1 MTVTAKPDAREFE
14 VQMKDPTRLTEMNQN
29 GKIGEFVKDYA
40 DARMAELGADISRQI
55 KDEVDRSTA
64 EFLKDSKAKVKRL
77 PLENTKNGERR
88 SNRMAD
94 VARSKGEIYNSK
106 APGATIDGDES
117 APEDFTEFL
126 QAIWH
131 HRNSLVNSDEL
142 DAKRDKWKKIQNS
155 FGSVV
160 PSDGGF
166 LIPEELR
173 SDLLQLAL
181 ENSIVRSRAT
191 VIPMSSLAVPIPSVD
206 ETSRVSSLRG
216 GVVAYWTEEGA
227 AITESQAS
235 FGQVRLL
242 SKKLTA
248 YCEAPNELIS
258 DAPAFSTFIAST
270 LPEALAFEEDY
281 AFLTGGGVGE
291 PLGVLDAGSTGTI
304 ATTRDAGGNAIEFE
318 DIINVFTRL
327 LPGSYSKAVW
337 VCSPA
342 VVANLLAM
350 VNVGGTSPVWLGGGS
365 VDGGAGAP
373 PMSILGRPL
382 LVSEK
387 VPTLGTRGDLG
398 LYDFSHYL
406 IGDRQIVQAS
416 SSPHFKFSSDKTAY
430 KILERVDG
438 RPWVTTALTPRN
450 NGDTLSPYVTVA
462 T

>member
-1 MTVTAKPDAREFE
+1 VTVTAKPQVREIEAQFS
-14 VQMKDPTRLTEMNQN
+14 DPERLTEMNEN
-29 GKIGEFVKDYA
+29 GKIGEVIKDYA
-40 DARMAELGADISRQI
+40 DARMAEFGQGIVDQV
-55 KDEVDRSTA
+55 KNEVAIATRD
-64 EFLKDSKAKVKRL
+64 FLKESGGKIARPAVGG
-77 PLENTKNGERR
+77 GEKLTRE
-88 SNRMAD
+88 NRMAIT
-94 VARSKGEIYNSK
+94 KGKGAAYNMK
-106 APGATIDGDES
+106 APGATIDNDES

-160 PSDGGF
+160 PADGGF

-173 SDLLQLAL
+173 SDLLSIAL

-258 DAPAFSTFIAST
+258 DAPAFSSFLSTT
-270 LPEALAFEEDY
+270 LPEAIAFEEDY
-281 AFLTGGGVGE
+281 AFFTGSGVGE

-304 ATTRDAGGNAIEFE
+304 ATTRTSSGLAIEFA

-327 LPGSYSKAVW
+327 LPGSYANAVW

-342 VVANLLAM
+342 VVSNLLSM
-350 VNVGGTSPVWLGGGS
+350 VNVGGTSPVWLGGGQ

-382 LVSEK
+382 FVSEK

>member
-14 VQMKDPTRLTEMNQN
+14 SQMSDPTRLTEMNQN

-40 DARMAELGADISRQI
+40 DARIAELGADISRKV
-55 KDEVDRSTA
+55 KDETDRSVA
-64 EFLKDSKAKVKRL
+64 EFLKETGGIKRL
-77 PLENTKNGERR
+77 PQHEGTRSDRKSALE
-88 SNRMAD
+88 AL
-94 VARSKGEIYNSK
+94 AKGKGAAYNMK
-106 APGATIDGDES
+106 APGATIDNDDS

-160 PSDGGF
+160 PADGGF

-181 ENSIVRSRAT
+181 ENSIIRSRAT

-258 DAPAFSTFIAST
+258 DAPAFSSFLSST
-270 LPEALAFEEDY
+270 LPEAIAFEEDY
-281 AFLTGGGVGE
+281 AFFTGSGVGE

-304 ATTRDAGGNAIEFE
+304 ATTRTASGLSIEFA
-318 DIINVFTRL
+318 DIINVFVRL

-342 VVANLLAM
+342 TVANLLSM
-350 VNVGGTSPVWLGGGS
+350 VNIGGTSPVWLGGGQ
-365 VDGGAGAP
+365 VDGASGAP

-382 LVSEK
+382 FVSEK

-406 IGDRQIVQAS
+406 IGDRQIIQAS